1 MRMLQALV
9 IFMAVLIFIAM
20 GFLVYGLMTR
30 VDVVEDVVNPAPALT
45 GKAFN
50 DVNVTLPAGASSC
63 MWQST
68 VVGTKYVCSSLP
80 AGVRL
85 AQSGLCQRH
94 ERLELLQR
102 QRCGRVTG
110 NSSGTFACWR
120 RRGDDA
126 LWGGSDFAKG

>member
-50 DVNVTLPAGASSC
+50 DVNVTLPAGASVGW
-63 MWQST
+63 MT
-68 VVGTKYVCSSLP
+68 VADGRIVVHVAVDGGRDEIRLFELASGRPLGTIRFMP
-80 AGVRL
+80 AP
-85 AQSGLCQRH
+85 
-94 ERLELLQR
+94 
-102 QRCGRVTG
+102 
-110 NSSGTFACWR
+110 
-120 RRGDDA
+120 
-126 LWGGSDFAKG
+126 